1 MSGLGLNVPRAVSLR
16 QQVTDSL
23 RASIISGTLPPGQ
36 KLIEREICEEMRI
49 SRTVLR
55 EALQHL
61 EAEGMIVNVPPRG
74 RSVVAI
80 TPKEIREILSV
91 RRAIEALLISDF
103 RRNAS
108 EGQVVELR
116 KRLDGLETA
125 DEDETMAIEDQ
136 ISTLIMDVSGNRTA
150 SDMLAQLNNRIVLS
164 RRLSRSDP
172 MAGAKRQAELRAF
185 LTAVE
190 ESKSGVEGAKRASR

>member
-108 EGQVVELR
+108 ESQVVELR
-116 KRLDGLETA
+116 RRLDDLETA
-125 DEDETMAIEDQ
+125 NEDETMAIEDQ

-185 LTAVE
+185 LAAVD
-190 ESKSGVEGAKRASR
+190 ESKSGVGDAKRASR

>member
-150 SDMLAQLNNRIVLS
+150 SDMLAQLNNRVVLS

-185 LTAVE
+185 LAAVD
-190 ESKSGVEGAKRASR
+190 ESKSGVGDAKRASR